1 MTMPIHSLMRSSG
14 PSVYYSAEFRR
25 MIESHLL
32 FLQTHPD
39 NQLIALEPHMVYK
52 YEHDLFG
59 LLGELNVPPQYHWII
74 MRMNGF
80 TNPIDLTQETETLLL
95 PSLSLISN
103 LQKVHST
110 TTQITT

>member
-14 PSVYYSAEFRR
+14 PSVYYSEEFRR

-39 NQLIALEPHMVYK
+39 TQQIALEPHMVYK

-80 TNPIDLTQETETLLL
+80 TNPIDLTQETEILLL
-95 PSLSLISN
+95 PSLSVINN